1 MWKLNITYA
10 YMSNGMLFV
19 RKGNSV
25 DDFDRYHAKWKEP
38 GKQRQMVQFSYYTH
52 NSPISRDRRWSMM
65 HRAQEAVK

>member
-25 DDFDRYHAKWKEP
+25 DDFDRYHAK
-38 GKQRQMVQFSYYTH
+38 
-52 NSPISRDRRWSMM
+52 
-65 HRAQEAVK
+65 